1 MLRKVFIRSL
11 AVRTGEE
18 KKKKMIIP
26 QTSKSNTHKSEINIF
41 LSASHSVTSAD
52 SNMADPVTYAET
64 CTVSHSASKSCQS
77 SIHLKS
83 VLSTPLPCPRP
94 CSPARLN
101 RPPAQRTVQTGAIEH
116 SERLSIAYF
125 LLRFKIQLLQ
135 LPQLSDPSQEEEG
148 KRLRQ
153 KLP

>member
-1 MLRKVFIRSL
+1 
-11 AVRTGEE
+11 
-18 KKKKMIIP
+18 
-26 QTSKSNTHKSEINIF
+26 
-41 LSASHSVTSAD
+41 
-52 SNMADPVTYAET
+52 MADPVTYAET
-64 CTVSHSASKSCQS
+64 CTVSHSASNSCQS

-101 RPPAQRTVQTGAIEH
+101 RPPTQRTVQTGAIEH

-135 LPQLSDPSQEEEG
+135 LPQLPDPSQEEEG
-148 KRLRQ
+148 KPLRHKPTCPAGCLNWRIGSRKAFRLVPWSQEIYTFCWLKR
-153 KLP
+153 KRPNLENGMILARRLASS